1 MWSFAK
7 RSLTLFFSTLQTG
20 PVLVL
25 IQAIGLILWWVA
37 GSYFGIDTFA
47 SRSFFGADGHC
58 DPQTQGLGVHCWGDY
73 YYPIFLANLD
83 NPFDGTYPS
92 AYPAAALI
100 PFVFFSWLSEIS
112 GLAHIGIFLYLATMV
127 ASIGW
132 SVWVGTRGLS
142 KELRLVTFTALT
154 FLAPPVVI
162 ALDRGNSVGFIA
174 PLLIWFILSIEKSK
188 SASILLSV
196 VLLAAIKPHF
206 ALLTFLLLMI
216 GRKRESYLSLAG
228 ILVSNFLPYVTLW
241 LDNFPENL
249 PQSLSRV
256 LSFQE
261 WSSAIQFFPTN
272 LSFSHGVFVAGQIL
286 GAVFTGVDGVITEII
301 DPIQG
306 LIGFFVLALVL
317 ILLVIHKS
325 KLSHSQLFVLMV
337 SAISLTSST
346 TYSYYTLFAIPALI
360 SLSREQVLEV
370 VSANAVSTNS
380 RIVGVKSVSMLLWVA
395 SIFTL
400 TQWPIFGIS
409 NGNLVLTTHSLV
421 GLVWMMTF
429 VLVFFILAYRK
440 LVLNKPG
447 GLS

>member
-1 MWSFAK
+1 
-7 RSLTLFFSTLQTG
+7 
-20 PVLVL
+20 
-25 IQAIGLILWWVA
+25 
-37 GSYFGIDTFA
+37 
-47 SRSFFGADGHC
+47 
-58 DPQTQGLGVHCWGDY
+58 
-73 YYPIFLANLD
+73 
-83 NPFDGTYPS
+83 
-92 AYPAAALI
+92 
-100 PFVFFSWLSEIS
+100 
-112 GLAHIGIFLYLATMV
+112 
-127 ASIGW
+127 
-132 SVWVGTRGLS
+132 
-142 KELRLVTFTALT
+142 
-154 FLAPPVVI
+154 
-162 ALDRGNSVGFIA
+162 
-174 PLLIWFILSIEKSK
+174 
-188 SASILLSV
+188 
-196 VLLAAIKPHF
+196 
-206 ALLTFLLLMI
+206 MI

-317 ILLVIHKS
+317 ILLIIHKS

-360 SLSREQVLEV
+360 SLSREQVLEM
-370 VSANAVSTNS
+370 VSANAANTNS

-400 TQWPIFGIS
+400 TQWPMFGIS

-429 VLVFFILAYRK
+429 VLVFLVLAYRK